1 MVASSSGH
9 PKPPPSIG
17 QCTFRVVGPLLRLY
31 WMYFRPIR
39 QLKLQSSDCSGIV
52 QCIGASSMPPVSLV
66 EFTLNSAKDFY
77 DVSLKD
83 GYNLPISIIHSGG
96 TGNCYAVNC
105 ASDSNRACPPE
116 LAVAGGNRATVV
128 RKSTCVA
135 FN

>member
-83 GYNLPISIIHSGG
+83 GYK
-96 TGNCYAVNC
+96 
-105 ASDSNRACPPE
+105 
-116 LAVAGGNRATVV
+116 LANFHHPFRRDGKLLCSKLRIG
-128 RKSTCVA
+128 
-135 FN
+135 FQ